1 MISDVGQDVFQVGTR
16 VNFVELARSDQAI
29 HRGGPLAPA
38 VGANEQIIFAS
49 ERDTAQGIFGK
60 HVAYLGQTV
69 LAVEREGCPVVQ
81 RVVDRLGERGF
92 RRQRREF
99 CPDLY

>member
-16 VNFVELARSDQAI
+16 VDPVELARPDQAI

-38 VGANEQIIFAS
+38 VGADEQIIFAS
-49 ERDTAQGIFGK
+49 ERGTAQGVFGK
-60 HVAYLGQTV
+60 HVAYLGPTV
-69 LAVEREGCPVVQ
+69 LTVEREGCPVIQ
-81 RVVDRLGERGF
+81 RVVDRLGERGL

-99 CPDLY
+99 LP